1 MPRQAV
7 GAPGSL
13 PDGSANPLST
23 AVRAGDFVF
32 VSGLMAKDAA
42 GQLVA
47 GDVTAQTEAVFA
59 RLARVLAE
67 AGLSLDDVVKC
78 TVWLTRAKDFPAF
91 NAAYARQF
99 AGPPPARSTVRAD
112 LLLPGALIELEA
124 ICYAPAPTS

>member
-7 GAPGSL
+7 GAPGTL

-42 GQLVA
+42 GRMVE
-47 GDVTAQTEAVFA
+47 GDITTQTEAIFI
-59 RLARVLAE
+59 RLKAVLAG
-67 AGLSLDDVVKC
+67 AGLGLDDVVKC
-78 TVWLTRAKDFPAF
+78 TVWLTRAEDFAAF

-124 ICYAPAPTS
+124 VCYRPVAPP